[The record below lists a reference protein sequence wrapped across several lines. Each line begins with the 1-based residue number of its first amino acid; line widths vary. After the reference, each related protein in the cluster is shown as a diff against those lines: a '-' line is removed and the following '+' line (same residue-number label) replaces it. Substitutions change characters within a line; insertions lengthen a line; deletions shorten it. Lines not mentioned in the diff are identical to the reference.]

1 MRISVFVRAR
11 VSIFAAAL
19 ALTAPL
25 SAHDFWI
32 EPSTFR
38 PAVGS
43 DLPVRIVVGQRFRG
57 EPLPRNPALIER
69 FVLVTDAG
77 ESPVAGRPAAEPAG
91 TVRIDRPGLA
101 LIAYRSLDS
110 PVSLEAAKFEDY
122 LREEGLEA
130 VIAARAKRGDSQKP
144 SRELFSRSAKA
155 LVAAGGSGSGF
166 GSGYGASGFDRVLGL
181 TLELVPEK
189 NPYGMKAGGELP
201 VRVLYDG
208 KPLAGALVAALP
220 YENPE
225 QKVAQRSDAQG
236 RVTLRLPREGVWLV
250 KAVHMVPVADNPSFD
265 WRSIWASLTFEIPA
279 PPKAP

>member
-11 VSIFAAAL
+11 VSILVAAL

-43 DLPVRIVVGQRFRG
+43 VLTVRIVVGQRFRG
-57 EPLPRNPALIER
+57 EPLPRNPALIEK

-91 TVRIDRPGLA
+91 AVRIDRPGLA

-122 LREEGLEA
+122 LRDEGLEA

-155 LVAAGGSGSGF
+155 LVAAGGSGSG
-166 GSGYGASGFDRVLGL
+166 ASGFDRVLGL

-189 NPYGMKAGGELP
+189 NPYGVKAGGELP

-236 RVTLRLPREGVWLV
+236 RVTLRLPREGVWLI
-250 KAVHMVPVADNPSFD
+250 KAVHMVPVVEDPSFD
-265 WRSIWASLTFEIPA
+265 WRSIWASLTFEVPA